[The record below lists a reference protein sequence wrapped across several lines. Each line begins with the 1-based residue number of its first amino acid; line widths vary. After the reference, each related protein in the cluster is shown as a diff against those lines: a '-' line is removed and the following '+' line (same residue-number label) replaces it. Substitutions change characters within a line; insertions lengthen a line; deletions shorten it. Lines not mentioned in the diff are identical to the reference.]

1 MRRIF
6 EVTLFFALFCT
17 TCYEPVAGCLNPR
30 AANFSLDADEACG
43 DCCVFPKLKIRFENY
58 WTYSD
63 GTVGSL
69 SPDSIYHDGLD
80 HPFRFKRIRFYWSG
94 LELELTSG
102 NRFSLTDSIELAIA
116 QGGDTTLISTI
127 DNVLLADIDRATRNL
142 TLKTLEPT
150 GFLAA
155 LNAQF
160 GIEDPVNRAV
170 TSSVAPNTHPL
181 APQIGSMNLG
191 ANQGYIFA
199 KIELFRDTISTDT
212 VPLVLNIF
220 GSQFLRPLRLPL
232 ATPALLVEGF
242 NPLLVIENDI
252 ARWFQGVNVR
262 QSDTTALKLQFVN
275 NLTQSFTLREVLS
288 E

>member
-1 MRRIF
+1 MRK
-6 EVTLFFALFCT
+6 LFALTLLFTLVCAA
-17 TCYEPVAGCLNPR
+17 CYEPVEGCLNPR
-30 AANFSLDADEACG
+30 AANFDLDADEACG

-58 WTYSD
+58 WTASN
-63 GTVGSL
+63 GTVSSL
-69 SPDSIYHDGLD
+69 SPDSIYYDGLD
-80 HPFRFKRIRFYWSG
+80 QPFRFKRIRFYWSE

-102 NRFSLTDSIELAIA
+102 SRLSLTDSIELAIA
-116 QGGDTTLISTI
+116 QGGDTTLISTL
-127 DNVLLADIDRATRNL
+127 DNFLLADIDRATRNL

-160 GIEDPVNRAV
+160 GIPDPVNRTV
-170 TSSVAPNTHPL
+170 TASVVPTNHPL

-191 ANQGYIFA
+191 AELGYVFA
-199 KIELFRDTISTDT
+199 KIELYRDTISTDT
-212 VPLVLNIF
+212 VPLVLQVF
-220 GSQFLRPLRLPL
+220 GTQFLRPLRLPL
-232 ATPALLVEGF
+232 ATPAYLAEGF

-252 ARWFQGVNVR
+252 SRWFQGVNVR

-275 NLTQSFTLREVLS
+275 NLTQSFTLRAVLA